1 MIKAMNPETIAWAY
15 PFALYTHIS
24 LVIASVCLF
33 AARGLGVLTGQD
45 WPMRQVWRGLSVW
58 IDTALLSA
66 GGLLWFMLQFN
77 PWHDHWLTTKLVL
90 LVVYVVLG
98 SLALKRGRSARMR
111 TRCYGA
117 AVLVYLAMIGIAR
130 AHHPLGWIHS
140 WLG

>member
-66 GGLLWFMLQFN
+66 GGLLWYMLQFN
-77 PWHDHWLTTKLVL
+77 PWHDHWLGAKLVL
-90 LVVYVVLG
+90 LVVYVGLG
-98 SLALKRGRSARMR
+98 TYALKRAP
-111 TRCYGA
+111 TRA
-117 AVLVYLAMIGIAR
+117 AKAVFYVAALLCIAFM
-130 AHHPLGWIHS
+130 ASIALNHNPLGWWS
-140 WLG
+140 A